1 MQFYSQVADVYDEI
15 DIDDTDKALLSIK
28 QECIDEDFIENDLPS
43 PKRARIEIGYTTS
56 NGTGTYVNGTT
67 NGHLV
72 QKQQFQQVQF
82 LNQQNRRKMTLVN
95 RVA

>member
-15 DIDDTDKALLSIK
+15 DIDDTDKTLLSTK
-28 QECIDEDFIENDLPS
+28 QESLEEEFIENDLPT
-43 PKRARIEIGYTTS
+43 PKRARIDIAYT

-67 NGHLV
+67 NGHFV
-72 QKQQFQQVQF
+72 QKQQFHQIQF

>member
-15 DIDDTDKALLSIK
+15 DIDESGKTLKHEEKFIK
-28 QECIDEDFIENDLPS
+28 NDLPT
-43 PKRARIEIGYTTS
+43 PKRARIDIAYTTS

-67 NGHLV
+67 NGHLI
-72 QKQQFQQVQF
+72 QKQQFHQVQF